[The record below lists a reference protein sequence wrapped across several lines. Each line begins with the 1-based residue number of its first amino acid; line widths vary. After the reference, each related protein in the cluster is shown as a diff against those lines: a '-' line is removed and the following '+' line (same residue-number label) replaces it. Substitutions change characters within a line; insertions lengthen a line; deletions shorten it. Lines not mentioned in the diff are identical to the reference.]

1 MADPTPDPTPE
12 TPEQSQTPDGWE
24 LLCTGVLRSDFGK
37 RPTRAL
43 DKAMMQLSAE
53 QAWVEGRAEVRLN
66 WWRRLQEAFFALP
79 ISRVAAGLAVM
90 AIIAAVVW
98 VVYPGPKQPTVIQL
112 TTAGCRIADSMN
124 ARWSKATGQLK
135 QGDILPVGQL
145 RLESGVVELTF
156 ASGARAA
163 IEGPTELTIIDR
175 NSMELRSGRMSAE
188 VPKNAIGFT
197 VKAPNATVTDLGT
210 RFGVDTKTANSSL
223 VDVFEGKVRVA
234 QGDAKAPDNEWN
246 LTRSM
251 AMML

>member
-1 MADPTPDPTPE
+1 MADLTPDPAPE
-12 TPEQSQTPDGWE
+12 TPEQPHARDGWE

-53 QAWVEGRAEVRLN
+53 QAWVEGRAEVGLN

-112 TTAGCRIADSMN
+112 TTAGCRIADSLN

-197 VKAPNATVTDLGT
+197 VKAPKP
-210 RFGVDTKTANSSL
+210 RSS
-223 VDVFEGKVRVA
+223 
-234 QGDAKAPDNEWN
+234 
-246 LTRSM
+246 TRSPRDNAPVIWSKIVATISSTSAPRRCGLLTASS
-251 AMML
+251 AMSSDLVMIRTAA